1 VQCVNN
7 RDIGLRI
14 KKEERRIKKGMRES
28 KVVSINKVQ
37 AEADPLL
44 VVVFLI
50 VYLVTRDPGRCAPV
64 GYRSSSNRKCSGL
77 ICTHQRITISDISA
91 MFCLLTLSCL

>member
-37 AEADPLL
+37 AEAERAHNLWEGHEERQETES
-44 VVVFLI
+44 
-50 VYLVTRDPGRCAPV
+50 TRAGKRGGRKREAIIFHRGGDYGATKYTERHV
-64 GYRSSSNRKCSGL
+64 LHR
-77 ICTHQRITISDISA
+77 RIA
-91 MFCLLTLSCL
+91 CR